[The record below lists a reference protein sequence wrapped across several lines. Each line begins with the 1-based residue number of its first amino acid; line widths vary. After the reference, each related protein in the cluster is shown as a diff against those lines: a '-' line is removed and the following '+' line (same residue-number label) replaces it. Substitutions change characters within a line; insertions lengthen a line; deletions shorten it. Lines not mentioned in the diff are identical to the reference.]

1 MADEKSENSEQAARE
16 SGVINFN
23 AEAVRL
29 GDHIVRGTA
38 ADGQVRAFAVTT
50 RDLVAHA
57 RDAHDLSA
65 VATAALGR
73 TMSAALMMA
82 DMLKGPSDLL
92 TVKIDGD
99 GPIGGILVTAD
110 NLGGVKGYV
119 ENPDVDLPNNA
130 MGHLNVGGAVGHGTL
145 TVIRDMG
152 MKDPYVGQTAIQ
164 TGEIAEDITY
174 YYAVSEQIPSSV
186 GLGVLV
192 NRNEKKVLQAGGF
205 IVQLMPFAEEET
217 IAKLEKNL
225 MGIDAVTTMLS
236 AGDTPEQMLEK
247 VLDGLNPVITA
258 RNPVEFRCNCGKE
271 RYERALVLL
280 GHEEVQKIVDDGEP
294 IEIKCQFCGK
304 TYRFS
309 QEELQAVLKK
319 TEKKA

>member
-1 MADEKSENSEQAARE
+1 MDYMIRA
-16 SGVINFN
+16 
-23 AEAVRL
+23 
-29 GDHIVRGTA
+29 TA
-38 ADGQVRAFAVTT
+38 ADAQVRAFAVTS
-50 RDLVAHA
+50 RDLVEYA
-57 RDAHDLSA
+57 REAHDLSP
-65 VATAALGR
+65 VASAALGR

-82 DMLKGPSDLL
+82 DMLKGPQDLL
-92 TVKIDGD
+92 TIKIDGD

-110 NLGGVKGYV
+110 NAGGVKGYV
-119 ENPDVDLPNNA
+119 ENPSVDLPSKTE
-130 MGHLNVGGAVGHGTL
+130 GHLDVGGAVGRGTL

-192 NRNEKKVLQAGGF
+192 NRREKKILQAGGF

-225 MGIDAVTTMLS
+225 AAIDSVTEMLS
-236 AGDTPEQMLEK
+236 SGDTPETMLGK
-247 VLDGLNPVITA
+247 VLDGLGPVVTA
-258 RNPVEFRCNCGKE
+258 KDPVEFRCSCGKE

-280 GHEEVQKIVDDGEP
+280 GRDEVQKIVDDGEP
-294 IEIKCQFCGK
+294 VEIKCQFCGK
-304 TYRFS
+304 KYRFS
-309 QEELQAVLKK
+309 PDELKAVLSK

>member
-1 MADEKSENSEQAARE
+1 MIRA
-16 SGVINFN
+16 
-23 AEAVRL
+23 
-29 GDHIVRGTA
+29 TA
-38 ADGQVRAFAVTT
+38 ANAQIRAFAVTS
-50 RDLVAHA
+50 RDLVEYA
-57 RDAHDLSA
+57 REAHDLTP

-73 TMSAALMMA
+73 TMSAALMIA
-82 DMLKGPSDLL
+82 DMLKGPQDLL
-92 TVKIDGD
+92 TIRIDGD
-99 GPIGGILVTAD
+99 GPLGGILVTAD
-110 NLGGVKGYV
+110 NQGGVKGYV
-119 ENPDVDLPNNA
+119 EHPEAELPNNA
-130 MGHLNVGGAVGHGTL
+130 MGHLDVGGAVGRGTL

-225 MGIDAVTTMLS
+225 MGIEAVTTMLS

-309 QEELQAVLKK
+309 REELQAVLKK

>member
-1 MADEKSENSEQAARE
+1 MDYMIRA
-16 SGVINFN
+16 
-23 AEAVRL
+23 
-29 GDHIVRGTA
+29 TA
-38 ADGQVRAFAVTT
+38 ANAQVRAFAVTT

-57 RDAHDLSA
+57 RDAHDLSP

-82 DMLKGPSDLL
+82 DMLKGPTDLL
-92 TVKIDGD
+92 TIKIDGD

-119 ENPDVDLPNNA
+119 ENPNVDLPNNT

-145 TVIRDMG
+145 TVIRDLG
-152 MKDPYVGQTAIQ
+152 LKDPYVGQTAIQ

-174 YYAVSEQIPSSV
+174 YYAV
-186 GLGVLV
+186 
-192 NRNEKKVLQAGGF
+192 
-205 IVQLMPFAEEET
+205 ET

-225 MGIDAVTTMLS
+225 MGIDAVTKMLS
-236 AGDTPEQMLEK
+236 AGDTPEQMLDK
-247 VLDGLNPVITA
+247 VLEGLDPVVTA

-280 GHEEVQKIVDDGEP
+280 GRDEVQKIVDDGEP

-304 TYRFS
+304 KYRFS
-309 QEELQAVLKK
+309 QEELHSVLKK
-319 TEKKA
+319 TEKNT

>member
-1 MADEKSENSEQAARE
+1 MDYMIRA
-16 SGVINFN
+16 
-23 AEAVRL
+23 
-29 GDHIVRGTA
+29 TA
-38 ADGQVRAFAVTT
+38 ANAQVRAFAVTT

-57 RDAHDLSA
+57 RDAHDLSP

-82 DMLKGPSDLL
+82 DMLKGPTDLL
-92 TVKIDGD
+92 TIKIDGD

-110 NLGGVKGYV
+110 N
-119 ENPDVDLPNNA
+119 
-130 MGHLNVGGAVGHGTL
+130 
-145 TVIRDMG
+145 TVIRDLG
-152 MKDPYVGQTAIQ
+152 LKDPYVGQTAIQ

-217 IAKLEKNL
+217 IARLEKNL
-225 MGIDAVTTMLS
+225 MGIDAVTKMLS
-236 AGDTPEQMLEK
+236 AGDTPEQMLDK

-280 GHEEVQKIVDDGEP
+280 GRDEVQKIVDDGEP

-304 TYRFS
+304 KYRFS

-319 TEKKA
+319 TEKNA

>member
-1 MADEKSENSEQAARE
+1 MDYMIRA
-16 SGVINFN
+16 
-23 AEAVRL
+23 
-29 GDHIVRGTA
+29 TA
-38 ADGQVRAFAVTT
+38 ANAQVRAFAVTS
-50 RDLVAHA
+50 RDLVEHA
-57 RDAHDLSA
+57 REAHDLSP
-65 VATAALGR
+65 VAAAALGR

-82 DMLKGPSDLL
+82 DMLKGPQDLL
-92 TVKIDGD
+92 TIKIDGD
-99 GPIGGILVTAD
+99 GPLGGILVTAD
-110 NLGGVKGYV
+110 NHGGVKGYV
-119 ENPDVDLPNNA
+119 QDPKVDLPNKSDR
-130 MGHLNVGGAVGHGTL
+130 HLDVGGAVGHGTL

-192 NRNEKKVLQAGGF
+192 NRKEKKILQAGGF

-217 IAKLEKNL
+217 IAALEKNL
-225 MGIDAVTTMLS
+225 RGIDSVTAMLS

-247 VLDGLNPVITA
+247 VLKGLDLVVTEKTPV
-258 RNPVEFRCNCGKE
+258 RFYCNCGKE

-280 GHEEVQKIVDDGEP
+280 GRDEVQKIVDEGEP
-294 IEIKCQFCGK
+294 VEIKCQFCGK
-304 TYRFS
+304 KYSFS
-309 QEELQAVLKK
+309 PDELKTVLSK